1 MTKADHIAY
10 WQDTAAFDWPAVQ
23 RMMQAGDY
31 VHGLFFA
38 HLVIEKLSKAH
49 WVKDNADNIPPK
61 IHNIIKLW
69 AATRLTPTAEHIAM
83 ATELNNYQLE
93 GRYPEYMR
101 QLYSGTTPANAQQ
114 LFTDVNILRTWLLS
128 VPLLPK

>member
-10 WQDTAAFDWPAVQ
+10 WKDTAAFDWPAVQ

-49 WVKDNADNIPPK
+49 WVQDNAGNTPPR
-61 IHNIIKLW
+61 IHNILRLW
-69 AATRLTPTAEHIAM
+69 QTTQLAPTPDQEGTASV
-83 ATELNNYQLE
+83 LNDYQLE
-93 GRYPEYMR
+93 GRYPDYQR
-101 QLYSGTTPANAQQ
+101 QLHTITTAAYAQQ
-114 LFTDVNILRTWLLS
+114 LLTEITDLRTWLLS
-128 VPLLPK
+128 SLP